1 MREKLLMGAVLIA
14 GKFKEGSARSG
25 EVVGKTVT
33 KAGEKL
39 AVLRAWVRKHREPGP
54 EDTLPAP
61 EDL

>member
-1 MREKLLMGAVLIA
+1 MGAVLIA